1 MAENIHKGH
10 RERVRQK
17 FLKSGF
23 ESFADHEKLEL
34 LLFYSIPRKNTN
46 ELAHSLLS
54 HFKTLSGVFD
64 ADIDA
69 LMEIDGITESTA
81 ILLKLILS
89 FSREYVNSGNERILL
104 GSTKALCE
112 YFKGLYIGEK
122 NEKIRVACIDDKLKL
137 IDCTV
142 IAEGVPGKVG
152 INIRK
157 LVEFTYRNNCERIAL
172 AHNHPNGDIL
182 PSDADIKATTELF
195 KALKPVGITLID
207 HVIVAGGQ
215 AISLKDSGAF
225 TLLI

>member
-64 ADIDA
+64 ADIGA
-69 LMEIDGITESTA
+69 LMEIDGVTESTA

-122 NEKIRVACIDDKLKL
+122 N
-137 IDCTV
+137 
-142 IAEGVPGKVG
+142 
-152 INIRK
+152 
-157 LVEFTYRNNCERIAL
+157 
-172 AHNHPNGDIL
+172 
-182 PSDADIKATTELF
+182 
-195 KALKPVGITLID
+195 
-207 HVIVAGGQ
+207 
-215 AISLKDSGAF
+215 
-225 TLLI
+225 